1 MSTMASDY
9 GIGSKVRS
17 QPKEVAAA
25 TFVSKAGRSKTVS
38 LVFHRKCRYADD
50 TTLYLIVS
58 FGIVALIEVCR
69 QHA

>member
-1 MSTMASDY
+1 MTAVPSDY

-17 QPKEVAAA
+17 QPKKVAAA

-38 LVFHRKCRYADD
+38 FVFHRKCRYADD